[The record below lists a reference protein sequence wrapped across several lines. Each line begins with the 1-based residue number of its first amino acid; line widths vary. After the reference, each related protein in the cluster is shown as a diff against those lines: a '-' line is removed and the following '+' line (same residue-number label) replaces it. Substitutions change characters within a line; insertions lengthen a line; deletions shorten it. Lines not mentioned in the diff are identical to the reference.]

1 MAGFVHSLRTGG
13 SQALTLGR
21 QSLESHLLAF
31 AAEKAR
37 LEGRTIYRNELTL

>member
-1 MAGFVHSLRTGG
+1 MAAFVHSLRTGG

-21 QSLESHLLAF
+21 QALQSHLLAF

-37 LEGRTIYRNELTL
+37 LKGTVIEL